1 MKIEDSD
8 PSPRQDSGAFRPR
21 PPRARSSGGDAGKP
35 SRPPRRES
43 DDRRGP
49 RPPRRGGPRGEDR
62 PPREPKAA
70 APAPAAPAEEAPAA
84 LGGELLASV
93 SRSFSITINL
103 LPPELRGPISVGY
116 LLARALDTVADT
128 AAVPAPKR
136 LTHLR
141 ALLEMIKYGADPEL
155 LPPLQKEITA
165 GQTHDGER
173 ALIQQ
178 LGACLAGLDALSPG
192 DRWEMR
198 RTLARIGRGQELDL
212 LRFGDAAAEPKPL
225 ATAAELEEYTYF
237 VAGCVGELW
246 TRLCAEHLP
255 AGWSRR
261 DEPAMRAL
269 GKRFGQG
276 LQMVNI
282 LRDLPADLAAGRCY
296 LPADLLAKH
305 GLDPAALRTAPARV
319 RPLLAELRDVT
330 LGHLDAA
337 WEYVA
342 AIGPRKLRHA
352 VALPVLIGLETLIL
366 LGKSPALETVE
377 RVKMPRSALRR
388 LMASAALGAVLPAWL
403 EGLHGRLRRRAGA

>member
-1 MKIEDSD
+1 MKIEDSN
-8 PSPRQDSGAFRPR
+8 PSPRRDSASFRPR
-21 PPRARSSGGDAGKP
+21 QPRPRSGEDGK
-35 SRPPRRES
+35 SRRREP

-49 RPPRRGGPRGEDR
+49 RRGGPREDR
-62 PPREPKAA
+62 PPSEPKTPPAA
-70 APAPAAPAEEAPAA
+70 AEPAPAAELA
-84 LGGELLASV
+84 GDLLASV

-103 LPPELRGPISVGY
+103 LPAPLRGSISVGY
-116 LLARALDTVADT
+116 LLARALDTVADD
-128 AAVPAPKR
+128 AALPAAKR

-141 ALLEMIKYGADPEL
+141 ALLEMIKYGADPETL
-155 LPPLQKEITA
+155 RPLQKEIAA
-165 GQTHDGER
+165 GPSPDGER

-178 LGACLAGLDALSPG
+178 LAGCLATLEALPPF
-192 DRWEMR
+192 DRWELR

-212 LRFGDAAAEPKPL
+212 QRFGDAGAAEPKPL
-225 ATAAELEEYTYF
+225 ATVAELDEYTYL

-261 DEPAMRAL
+261 DDAAMLAL

-296 LPADLLAKH
+296 LPADLLARH
-305 GLDPAALRTAPARV
+305 GLDAAALRPAPAKA
-319 RPLLAELRDVT
+319 RPLLDELRTLT

-337 WEYVA
+337 WEYVG
-342 AIGPRKLRHA
+342 AISSRKLRHA

-366 LGKSPALETVE
+366 LAKTPALETTE
-377 RVKMPRSALRR
+377 RVKMPRAALRR
-388 LMASAALGAVLPAWL
+388 LLASAALGAVLPGWL
-403 EGLHGRLRRRAGA
+403 NGLHGRLRRRARA